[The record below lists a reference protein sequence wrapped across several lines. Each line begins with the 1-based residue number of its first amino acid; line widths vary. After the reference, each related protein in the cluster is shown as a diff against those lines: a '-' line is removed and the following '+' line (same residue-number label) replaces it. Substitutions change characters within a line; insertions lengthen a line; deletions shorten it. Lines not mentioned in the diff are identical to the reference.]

1 MKKVKYLAM
10 LLVAGM
16 FAACSDNLEDTGA
29 GNAGGTTPAT
39 GEGYVKVA
47 INMPTTSGGMSR
59 ADDDGT
65 DTGNNDVIFDDGKS
79 DEYNITGGIIA
90 FFAGTAENT
99 AKFKK
104 AYDLGDLS
112 FSNQNPADDQVSSR
126 VATITEAPVVP
137 TGTKLYALVILN
149 PNQVV
154 TIKDS
159 QTEGDLIVGGTL
171 LSSTSTL
178 SDLQDNLNLA
188 TTVDACTKINGTG
201 TQTSFLMT
209 NAPLT
214 STNGDNVSTT
224 EGTAIT
230 AQTLV
235 PVKVYATRELANDAN
250 AAPDE
255 IYVERIVAKVTLK
268 GFDSNK
274 QIIVDNTNSAYD
286 DDVVT
291 LEGWTL
297 NVTNN
302 YTYLVRKV
310 SELSTWAKYTDND
323 KAIGD
328 RFIGNTA
335 VNSNATT
342 KQYRIY
348 WAEDPNYS
356 SLIAGKTNFTIY
368 KESDTNIPW
377 IENCESKE
385 SIGADNYPA
394 YCLENTFNTDNQ
406 NRNKTTT
413 LLLKAKYDMTGTGDQ
428 SFFVV
433 GNIAQAY
440 TETDFLNY
448 VKTKVSGLSEATLT
462 IKPDA
467 AGGFYNK
474 EGGTKKLSDIILN
487 NGSAIEGDN
496 ATALNNLGQV
506 NYYKDGVSYYYS
518 VLIKH
523 FGDGET
529 PYVAGESYTE
539 AKHLGRYGVVRNN
552 WYEINITG
560 ISGPGLPEIE
570 DPDPDPDDGTEGFVK
585 CAINVLSWAR
595 RTQNVEL

>member
-10 LLVAGM
+10 LLAAGM
-16 FAACSDNLEDTGA
+16 FAACSDNLEDAGA
-29 GNAGGTTPAT
+29 GNAGGTTPST
-39 GEGYVKVA
+39 TEGYVKVA

-59 ADDDGT
+59 ADDRNSVDL
-65 DTGNNDVIFDDGKS
+65 DDGKDS
-79 DEYNITGGIIA
+79 EYNVTGGIIA
-90 FFAGTAENT
+90 FFAGTSESAAT
-99 AKFKK
+99 FKK

-112 FSNQNPADDQVSSR
+112 FNNQDPADDQITSR

-137 TGTKLYALVILN
+137 EGTTLYAFVILN
-149 PNQVV
+149 PNKVV
-154 TIKDS
+154 AIKDS
-159 QTEGDLIVGGTL
+159 QTEGDLVIGSNTL
-171 LSSTSTL
+171 TSTSTL
-178 SDLQDNLNLA
+178 TDLQTNLQ
-188 TTVDACTKINGTG
+188 TTVDACTKIDGTG
-201 TQTSFLMT
+201 EQKSFLMT

-214 STNGDNVSTT
+214 TTDGDNVSSA
-224 EGTAIT
+224 ESIT

-235 PVKVYATRELANDAN
+235 PVEVYATRELANDAS

-274 QIIVDNTNSAYD
+274 QITVDNTNSSYD

-291 LEGWTL
+291 LEGWAL

-302 YTYLVRKV
+302 YTYLARKV
-310 SELSTWAKYTDND
+310 SDLSIWAKYTNEQSL
-323 KAIGD
+323 AIGG
-328 RFIGNTA
+328 RFIGKTA
-335 VNSNATT
+335 VNSAAAT
-342 KQYRIY
+342 KYYRIY

-356 SLIAGKTNFTIY
+356 SLIADQTNFTIY
-368 KESDTNIPW
+368 KESDNIPW
-377 IENCESKE
+377 IINCEAKE
-385 SIGADNYPA
+385 STGSDSYPA
-394 YCLENTFNTDNQ
+394 YCLENTFNTANQ
-406 NRNKTTT
+406 NRNQTTT
-413 LLLKAKYDMTGTGDQ
+413 LLLKAKYDMTGEGAQ

-440 TETDFLNY
+440 TETEFLNY
-448 VKTKVSGLSEATLT
+448 VKTEVETLKDATLT
-462 IKPDA
+462 IKADA

-474 EGGTKKLSDIILN
+474 EGGTKNLSDIILN
-487 NGSAIEGDN
+487 NGAVIEGEN

-506 NYYKDGVSYYYS
+506 NYYKDGTSYYYS
-518 VLIKH
+518 ILIKH

-529 PYVAGESYTE
+529 PYVAGKRYSDAE
-539 AKHLGRYGVVRNN
+539 HLGRYGVVRNN

-570 DPDPDPDDGTEGFVK
+570 EPDPDPDDGTEGFVK